1 MTTNI
6 PVMMQPNFYIDRRR
20 CQPARRESAQVEV
33 HTIKGGNDFPPHYR
47 LPRQITHF
55 EILWIKRGA
64 GTLLVNG
71 CKSILSD
78 HCIYVLS
85 PGRLCLLTP
94 EDWTEGYIISFPLE
108 FLCYTDSQ
116 GNFSWLLH
124 HYSDAIK
131 FPTIPIE
138 PEVLDEMEQLVVK
151 MRREFEYRF
160 LRGSNIMRG
169 LLELFLIYFSSH
181 FKPALHDFASRRDQ
195 GLVRKFLTVVKSNFK
210 TMKMVGEYANELCVT
225 PNYLNQVVKRST
237 GFPARHHIQQCI
249 INHAKSQATYS
260 DLSMKEIAYA
270 LGFEDYA
277 HFSKYFKNISGVNF
291 SHYRKLDG
299 KMR

>member
-94 EDWTEGYIISFPLE
+94 EDWTEGYIISFPPD
-108 FLCYTDSQ
+108 FLSYADGQ
-116 GNFSWLLH
+116 GNFSWLLDN
-124 HYSDAIK
+124 YGDTMT
-131 FPTIPIE
+131 FPTVPRE
-138 PEVLDEMEQLVVK
+138 PHVLDEMEQLVVK
-151 MRREFEYRF
+151 MRKGFERRL
-160 LRGSNIMRG
+160 LRGPDITRR
-169 LLELFLIYFSSH
+169 LLELFLLYFSSH
-181 FKPALHDFASRRDQ
+181 FKPEQQDFASRSEKR
-195 GLVRKFLTVVKSNFK
+195 LARTFLTMIQSRFK
-210 TMKMVGEYANELCVT
+210 TMKMVGEYASELCVT
-225 PNYLNQVVKRST
+225 PNYLNQIVKKST

-249 INHAKSQATYS
+249 VNHAKNQATYS
-260 DLSMKEIAYA
+260 DLSMKEIACA
-270 LGFEDYA
+270 LGFDDFA
-277 HFSKYFKNISGVNF
+277 HFSKYFKNISGVSF
-291 SHYRKLDG
+291 SNYRKLDS
-299 KMR
+299 KSL

>member
-1 MTTNI
+1 MLQTNSQI
-6 PVMMQPNFYIDRRR
+6 VLRQSL
-20 CQPARRESAQVEV
+20 PARPDSTQAEV
-33 HTIKGGNDFPPHYR
+33 HTIKERNDLPSSYN
-47 LPRQITHF
+47 LPRQISHF
-55 EILWIKRGA
+55 EIVWIERGS
-64 GTLLVNG
+64 GTLWVNG
-71 CKSILSD
+71 HESILSD
-78 HCIYVLS
+78 HCIYLLF
-85 PGRLCLLTP
+85 PGQLCLLAS

-116 GNFSWLLH
+116 GNFSWHLH
-124 HYSDAIK
+124 NYSDAIK

>member
-1 MTTNI
+1 MLQTNSQI
-6 PVMMQPNFYIDRRR
+6 VLRQSL
-20 CQPARRESAQVEV
+20 PARPDSTQAEV
-33 HTIKGGNDFPPHYR
+33 HTIKERNDLPSSYN
-47 LPRQITHF
+47 LPRQISHF
-55 EILWIKRGA
+55 EIVWIERGS
-64 GTLLVNG
+64 GTLWVNG
-71 CKSILSD
+71 HESILSD
-78 HCIYVLS
+78 HCIYLLF
-85 PGRLCLLTP
+85 PGQLCLLAS

>member
-1 MTTNI
+1 MLQTNSQI
-6 PVMMQPNFYIDRRR
+6 VLRQSL
-20 CQPARRESAQVEV
+20 PARPDSTQAEV
-33 HTIKGGNDFPPHYR
+33 HTIKERNDLPSSYN
-47 LPRQITHF
+47 LPRQISHF
-55 EILWIKRGA
+55 EIVWIERGS
-64 GTLLVNG
+64 GTLWVNG
-71 CKSILSD
+71 HESILSD
-78 HCIYVLS
+78 HCIYLLF
-85 PGRLCLLTP
+85 PGQLCLLAS

-225 PNYLNQVVKRST
+225 PNYLNQVVKSST